1 MDFNQREDLNG
12 IRFSW
17 NVWPTNRIDAVS
29 CSVPIGCLY
38 TPLKQIQGRQPLPYE
53 PVSCRQCRCILN
65 PYCAAHIDYNTHVW
79 TCPMCQARNPLPTSY
94 HQMRED
100 CVPMELLNDYTTVEY
115 TLNNNS
121 VHPPIFV
128 FVIDTCSTE
137 KEHQSLKDLL
147 LQTIATLPPNSLVGF
162 VSFGSLVYLHE
173 LKVSNFPR
181 SYVFSGN
188 KVYKVPELT
197 QMLGITRQTG
207 ETPENP
213 FILTIDDAEL
223 MLNSVID
230 KLERDSYQPPKGER
244 SLRCTGAAIHLAT
257 TLIQSLYPQTGGQ
270 IIVLT
275 SGPITKGPGT
285 MATLQRSEPVRQHG
299 DIEKGKAPL
308 TTSALSFF
316 NELGTTAS
324 ENNVVINYIAAA
336 FEETGLFEVESCV
349 LKTGGWLM
357 SCESWTE
364 ENIAQ
369 TLTKYF
375 TEIFP
380 VMGSDCSIVLNC
392 TKNFKVAGCIGA
404 CTSMNRSSDVVSEKA
419 IGNGGTTEWKI
430 SGILPSTTLAFFI
443 DIAASKADP
452 VATGST
458 AFIQFVTKYRHIQSG
473 TYRLRVTTTAIRFN
487 DLTSGSHLIAQ
498 SFDQEAATVLLAR
511 YAMWKVR
518 DEDLLDVIHYIDR
531 TLIRFC
537 RKFGTYNKGDPQSFS
552 LGSSFVVF
560 PQFLYH
566 LRRSPFMNIFNSSPD
581 YTSALRHSL
590 LLEDV
595 TNSLF
600 MIQPTLMQYT
610 LNAPPRAVI
619 LDTGNLQKNCV
630 LLLDTFFRVLVWHGS
645 DIAQWRD
652 AGYQNQPEYA
662 NLKAILEEPVQEAN
676 ELIAERFPTPLLVS
690 CDQDSSQSRYLLARC
705 NPSSQSLDG
714 LGSAGSDNLGTD
726 EPSFTKFSN
735 KLKQVAVND

>member
-12 IRFSW
+12 IRFSF

-38 TPLKQIQGRQPLPYE
+38 TPLKQIPNREPLQYE

-65 PYCAAHIDYNTHVW
+65 PYCAPHINFESFVW
-79 TCPMCQARNPLPTSY
+79 VCPICQSRNPLPTSY

-100 CVPMELLNDYTTVEY
+100 FLPTELSQDYTTVEY
-115 TLNNNS
+115 NLNSNV

-128 FVIDTCSTE
+128 FVVDTCSNE
-137 KEHQSLKDLL
+137 KEHQALKDLL
-147 LQTIATLPPNSLVGF
+147 VQTIATLPANALVGF
-162 VSFGSLVYLHE
+162 LSFGSLIYLHE
-173 LKVSNFPR
+173 LKVNNFPR

-188 KVYKVPELT
+188 KTYSVSELV
-197 QMLGITRQTG
+197 QMLGIQRQNQDS
-207 ETPENP
+207 ENP
-213 FILTIDDAEL
+213 FILSVDEAEL
-223 MLNSVID
+223 MLTNVLD
-230 KLERDSYQPPKGER
+230 KLERDTYEPPKGER
-244 SLRCTGAAIHLAT
+244 MLRSTGAAIHLAT
-257 TLIQSLYPQTGGQ
+257 TLIESLYPQAGGQ
-270 IIVLT
+270 ILVLT

-285 MATLQRSEPVRQHG
+285 MATTKRNEPVRQHA

-308 TTSALSFF
+308 TTSSIQFF
-316 NELGTTAS
+316 NDLGTSAS
-324 ENNVVINYIAAA
+324 EHNIVINYISAA
-336 FEETGLFEVESCV
+336 FEETGLYEIEPSV

-357 SCESWTE
+357 SCETWTDS
-364 ENIAQ
+364 NILP
-369 TLTKYF
+369 TLFKYF
-375 TEIFP
+375 NEIFP
-380 VMGSDCSIVLNC
+380 VMGSECSISLNC
-392 TKNFKVAGCIGA
+392 TKNFKISGCIGA
-404 CTSMNRSSDVVSEKA
+404 CTSTNRSSDVVSEKA

-430 SGILPSTTLAFFI
+430 SGILPSTTLAFFL

-452 VATGST
+452 IAPGST
-458 AFIQFVTKYRHIQSG
+458 AFLQFVTKYRHIQSG
-473 TYRLRVTTTAIRFN
+473 TYRLRVTTAPVMFN
-487 DLTSGSHLIAQ
+487 DLATNKQVIAA

-518 DEDLLDVIHYIDR
+518 DEDLIDVIHYIDR

-560 PQFLYH
+560 PQFMYH
-566 LRRSPFMNIFNSSPD
+566 LRRSPFMSTFNSSPD
-581 YTSALRHSL
+581 YTSSLRHSL
-590 LLEDV
+590 LLEDT

-610 LNAPPRAVI
+610 LSAQPQAVH
-619 LDTGNLQKNCV
+619 LDMANLQKNCV
-630 LLLDTFFRVLVWHGS
+630 LLLDTFFKVLIWYGS

-662 NLKAILEEPVQEAN
+662 NLKAILDEPVKEAT
-676 ELIAERFPTPLLVS
+676 EMIKERFPTPLMIQ
-690 CDQDSSQSRYLLARC
+690 CDQNSSGSRFLMARC
-705 NPSSQSLDG
+705 NPSSQGFDSLG
-714 LGSAGSDNLGTD
+714 MAGSDNLGTD
-726 EPSFTKFSN
+726 EPSFTKFSQ

>member
-17 NVWPTNRIDAVS
+17 NVWPTNRIDAVM

-38 TPLKQIQGRQPLPYE
+38 TPLKQIQGHQPLSYE
-53 PVSCRQCRCILN
+53 PVACRQCRCILN
-65 PYCAAHIDYNTHVW
+65 PYCAPHISYDTHVW

-100 CVPMELLNDYTTVEY
+100 CLPVELLPDYTTVEY
-115 TLNNNS
+115 TINTTA

-128 FVIDTCSTE
+128 FVVDTCSTE
-137 KEHQSLKDLL
+137 KEHQALKDLL
-147 LQTIATLPPNSLVGF
+147 LQTMATLPQNSLVGF
-162 VSFGSLVYLHE
+162 ISFGSLIYLHE
-173 LKVSNFPR
+173 LQSSNFPR

-188 KVYKVPELT
+188 KTYSVPELI
-197 QMLGITRQTG
+197 QMLSIQPQNVEDAT
-207 ETPENP
+207 NP

-223 MLNSVID
+223 MLNNVID
-230 KLERDSYQPPKGER
+230 KFEPDSYQPPNGER
-244 SLRCTGAAIHLAT
+244 KLRCTGAAVHLAT
-257 TLIQSLYPQTGGQ
+257 MLIQSLYPQTGGQ
-270 IIVLT
+270 ILVLT

-285 MATLQRSEPVRQHG
+285 MAPLQKSEPVRQHA
-299 DIEKGKAPL
+299 DIEKGKAAL
-308 TTSALSFF
+308 TTSAITFF
-316 NELGTTAS
+316 NDLGSLAS
-324 ENNVVINYIAAA
+324 EHNIVINYIAAA
-336 FEETGLFEVESCV
+336 FEETGLHEIEACI

-357 SCESWTE
+357 SCESWAE
-364 ENIAQ
+364 INISQ
-369 TLTKYF
+369 TLKKYF

-380 VMGSDCSIVLNC
+380 VMGSDCSISLNC
-392 TKNFKVAGCIGA
+392 TKNFKISGCIGA
-404 CTSMNRSSDVVSEKA
+404 CTSMNRMSDVVSEKSV
-419 IGNGGTTEWKI
+419 GNGGTTEWKI
-430 SGILPSTTLAFFI
+430 SGILPSTTLAFFVE
-443 DIAASKADP
+443 IAASKAEP
-452 VATGST
+452 IASGST

-473 TYRLRVTTTAIRFN
+473 TYRLRVTTAAVLFN
-487 DLTSGSHLIAQ
+487 DLTSNKHNIAS

-552 LGSSFVVF
+552 LASSFVVF
-560 PQFLYH
+560 PQFMYH
-566 LRRSPFMNIFNSSPD
+566 FRRSPFMNTFNSSPD
-581 YTSALRHSL
+581 YTASLRHSL

-595 TNSLF
+595 TSSLF

-610 LNAPPRAVI
+610 LDAQPHAVI
-619 LDTGNLQKNCV
+619 LDTANLQRNCV
-630 LLLDTFFRVLVWHGS
+630 LLLDTFFRVLIWHGS

-662 NLKAILEEPVQEAN
+662 NLKALLEDPVKEAQ
-676 ELIAERFPTPLLVS
+676 ELISERFPTPLLVS
-690 CDQDSSQSRYLLARC
+690 CDQDSSKSRYLLARC
-705 NPSSQSLDG
+705 NPSSQGLDG
-714 LGSAGSDNLGTD
+714 LGAVGGENLGTD
-726 EPSFTKFSN
+726 EPSFAKFSA